1 MGTNQILGMSFLSF
15 SPRRQEPPYLAN
27 IVCSH
32 KNFFPIHLI
41 SSNENL
47 FPCVFALCTVYSVV
61 FLLNSRLAL
70 YVGDKKLYI
79 FIHLNKRLRQAW
91 VNKSLFFLRRSCLY
105 SRRVISSRVP
115 VFLLFLL
122 YWTSPFLPLFF
133 LFLPAYCRGAGGPHP
148 CSKPHPFPPHPLWFG
163 LHPLKVG
170 GVTSTGAGQWGWR
183 LWLCPK
189 RPPTGGGER

>member
-79 FIHLNKRLRQAW
+79 FIHLNACVRLEW
-91 VNKSLFFLRRSCLY
+91 TSLCFFCEEAAS
-105 SRRVISSRVP
+105 IAAE
-115 VFLLFLL
+115 LFLQEFL
-122 YWTSPFLPLFF
+122 SFFSSSFIGPVCSSPSSSSSSQPTAEVRASHTHFHPTPSDSDSTPL
-133 LFLPAYCRGAGGPHP
+133 RWEG
-148 CSKPHPFPPHPLWFG
+148 
-163 LHPLKVG
+163 
-170 GVTSTGAGQWGWR
+170 
-183 LWLCPK
+183 
-189 RPPTGGGER
+189 